1 MTPESDVR
9 IDAILARLDALRAHD
24 APTHGGRVLSYVYD
38 SGLAEL
44 DDLARR
50 AAARVS
56 SINGLDPTTF
66 PSVAAMERD
75 VIDFASS
82 LVHGDRLPSGGHT
95 VGLVTSGG
103 TESCLLA
110 VKSARDRWRA
120 HHPAHA
126 DPPVLLAPIT
136 AHAAFHKAAHYFDL
150 TLELVPVGDDLTV
163 SATDLIDR
171 MSDQTALVVVSAPN
185 YPYGLLDP
193 VAQVA
198 PAAAQRGIACH
209 VDACI
214 GGWVLPFWDDSASP
228 GSDPLPPWDFRVTG
242 VTSLSMDAHKY
253 GYAPKGA
260 SVLLF
265 AEPDAK
271 RAAGFATTRWPGYP
285 VVNPTMLGSRSAT
298 SLAAAWTL
306 IQYLAGDG
314 SESPGSNSFH
324 SLTERT
330 ATATATLIDCVEG
343 ITGLRVVGTPA
354 ASLFAVCTDTHLDP
368 SQRVDPHL
376 WADAVRAH
384 GWVLQP
390 QPGLGELPH
399 TTHLTI
405 TPVTADVVGPL
416 CEALVAAADAVRGAP
431 AVDLAELTEA
441 MPELAGSSALNS
453 VDAQHILESLGLGG
467 DDEGAALPDQLAPV
481 MALLGVI
488 PPPRAE
494 SLLAELLA
502 RLNER

>member
-1 MTPESDVR
+1 MTDSVDRHLE
-9 IDAILARLDALRAHD
+9 AILDDLTALREHD

-50 AAARVS
+50 AAASVA

-75 VIDFASS
+75 VIAFAAG
-82 LVHGDRLPSGGHT
+82 LAHGTGREATADV

-110 VKSARDRWRA
+110 VKSARDRWRDRN
-120 HHPAHA
+120 PASTEV
-126 DPPVLLAPIT
+126 PVVLAPIT

-150 TLELVPVGDDLTV
+150 ELDLVPVGADLTV
-163 SATDLIDR
+163 SAADLVDR
-171 MSDQTALVVVSAPN
+171 MTGRTALVVVSAPN

-193 VAQVA
+193 VAEVA
-198 PAAAQRGIACH
+198 PAAAARGIACH

-214 GGWVLPFWDDSASP
+214 GGWVLPFWASDEP
-228 GSDPLPPWDFRVTG
+228 HRAKPLPDWDFRVAG

-265 AEPDAK
+265 ADRDAK
-271 RAAGFATTRWPGYP
+271 RAAGFVTTRWPGYP

-298 SLAAAWTL
+298 SLAAAWAVIRYLGDNGFRALSARTRHATRSL
-306 IQYLAGDG
+306 I
-314 SESPGSNSFH
+314 E
-324 SLTERT
+324 
-330 ATATATLIDCVEG
+330 CVDG
-343 ITGLRVVGTPA
+343 ITGLRVVGEPA
-354 ASLFAVCTDTHLDP
+354 ASLFAVCADTTVAADR
-368 SQRVDPHL
+368 RVDPHL
-376 WADAVRAH
+376 WSDQVRTL

-390 QPGLGELPH
+390 QPGLGPAMPH
-399 TTHLTI
+399 TTHLTV

-416 CEALVAAADAVRGAP
+416 CEALVRAADAVRGTP
-431 AVDLAELTEA
+431 PIDLSDVGDA
-441 MPELAGSSALNS
+441 MPELLVDQPLDSA
-453 VDAQHILESLGLGG
+453 AAHQILESLGLGG
-467 DDEGAALPDQLAPV
+467 GGEGGTALPDQLAPV
-481 MALLGVI
+481 MALLGII
-488 PPPRAE
+488 PPARAE

-502 RLNER
+502 RLNES